1 MADLVLLDKGSTPLL
16 DAMKEINYKIK
27 KSHNSYLWRGNGSRL
42 FKSIYK
48 KSLFITIKNYKH
60 GRCIQSYG

>member
-1 MADLVLLDKGSTPLL
+1 
-16 DAMKEINYKIK
+16 MKEINYKIK

-42 FKSIYK
+42 FKAIYK

-60 GRCIQSYG
+60 GRCIQSNG